1 MSANTGLQPQAFWK
15 SSFRDR
21 YDIWA
26 IKREIVRFEHHT
38 VICRSSIHSTV
49 GQNSKIYEKN
59 VSYNKLAILIL
70 IFQIFSRLLAFSTLK
85 IIKMFEFYI
94 HSIKKVTHCD
104 NTLCIYL
111 PNCCCDATFESGESY
126 SSSYLRSDFPH
137 ESRCHIVFNVDVKSC
152 GIDCGLTGRMLHG

>member
-1 MSANTGLQPQAFWK
+1 M
-15 SSFRDR
+15 
-21 YDIWA
+21 
-26 IKREIVRFEHHT
+26 
-38 VICRSSIHSTV
+38 ICRSSIHSTV
-49 GQNSKIYEKN
+49 GQNSKIYEKMF
-59 VSYNKLAILIL
+59 LITYRQL
-70 IFQIFSRLLAFSTLK
+70 FFFQIFSRLLAFSTLK

>member
-49 GQNSKIYEKN
+49 GQNSKIYEKMFLITYRQLWFFFFKFFQGCLH
-59 VSYNKLAILIL
+59 SLLWKLSKCLNFIS
-70 IFQIFSRLLAFSTLK
+70 F
-85 IIKMFEFYI
+85 
-94 HSIKKVTHCD
+94 SIKKKWPTVII
-104 NTLCIYL
+104 LCASIYL
-111 PNCCCDATFESGESY
+111 TAAVMPHSNQENHIVLHTFDLIFRMNRDAT
-126 SSSYLRSDFPH
+126 
-137 ESRCHIVFNVDVKSC
+137 
-152 GIDCGLTGRMLHG
+152 